1 MRLLQK
7 YRHGFIALI
16 YAIFYTRCFYALEHR
31 TDVTFHLIHTPLD
44 QMIPFCEYF
53 IVPYIFWFV
62 YMFIAILFF
71 IFINPSRREYYQMV
85 LSLGTGMT
93 LFLLISYLYPNMVD
107 IRPDHLV
114 HGNLFTDVVILLYI
128 TTTHLPTY
136 SPVFM
141 CLIPWRFIL
150 PSPARRC
157 WSRISGSNGLPLF
170 SLWPSLPPP
179 LFLKQHSIIDVL
191 GGAVLALITYLLFYR
206 SRFVSRL
213 PS

>member
-71 IFINPSRREYYQMV
+71 IFINPSRLEYYQMV

-114 HGNLFTDVVILLYI
+114 HGNLFTDVVILLYHHDTPTNVFPSIHAGAGSVDQMGFPYSHSGHHCLHPLPETAFHNRCAGRRRAGIDYLSSLLSKQIRI
-128 TTTHLPTY
+128 TA
-136 SPVFM
+136 S
-141 CLIPWRFIL
+141 
-150 PSPARRC
+150 
-157 WSRISGSNGLPLF
+157 
-170 SLWPSLPPP
+170 
-179 LFLKQHSIIDVL
+179 
-191 GGAVLALITYLLFYR
+191 
-206 SRFVSRL
+206 
-213 PS
+213 

>member
-71 IFINPSRREYYQMV
+71 IFINPSRWEYYQMV

-114 HGNLFTDVVILLYI
+114 HGNLFTDVVILLYHHD
-128 TTTHLPTY
+128 TPTN
-136 SPVFM
+136 VFPSIHVFNSLAIHTAIARSQM
-141 CLIPWRFIL
+141 LEQDQWIKWASLILTLAIIA
-150 PSPARRC
+150 ST
-157 WSRISGSNGLPLF
+157 
-170 SLWPSLPPP
+170 

-213 PS
+213 LS